1 MRQLKTWVSF
11 GTDVYGEPL
20 PAIIWPRKP
29 TEKKLAK
36 AYAEYDGIKVDYDVQ
51 LQRLNEAD

>member
-29 TEKKLAK
+29 TVKKLAN
-36 AYAEYDGIKVDYDVQ
+36 AYAEYTLDDIGPVQ
-51 LQRLNEAD
+51 LQKLNEAA